1 MWSGEFLSAPIGMFV
16 REWRAN
22 KKAPFLVSMLNSARS
37 LCSSS
42 RLYSLSSPS
51 LPFGKPKLSDTS
63 IDGLVLG
70 FRYIFMSPT
79 LVGRL
84 SAVANV
90 VLPVDVAVKMGGL
103 EEKEVV
109 VVVAAVV
116 VVVAVV
122 AVLFVVAA
130 VGGGGAEEEEEEEED
145 DDSEAVIL
153 PRLLPWLPRS
163 AALLVSTF
171 PCGGE
176 LLPWFQLS

>member
-1 MWSGEFLSAPIGMFV
+1 
-16 REWRAN
+16 
-22 KKAPFLVSMLNSARS
+22 
-37 LCSSS
+37 
-42 RLYSLSSPS
+42 
-51 LPFGKPKLSDTS
+51 
-63 IDGLVLG
+63 
-70 FRYIFMSPT
+70 MSPT

-122 AVLFVVAA
+122 AVVLVVAA
-130 VGGGGAEEEEEEEED
+130 VVGGGAEEEEEEEED
-145 DDSEAVIL
+145 DSEAVIL
-153 PRLLPWLPRS
+153 PRLVPWLPRS